1 MSLVIE
7 LPIEM
12 EKSLEAEA
20 KRWGAPP
27 ETIAIEALRLL
38 LDSVDKEREREAVYA
53 TVPPDIKPFVGI
65 LNSGRGDIST
75 NVSEYFAEILSE
87 KRRMGTL

>member
-7 LPIEM
+7 LPVEM
-12 EKSLEAEA
+12 GKSLEAEA

-38 LDSVDKEREREAVYA
+38 LDSADKEREREAVYA
-53 TVPPDIKPFVGI
+53 TVPPDLKPFVGI
-65 LNSGRGDIST
+65 FSSGRGDISS
-75 NVSEYFAEILSE
+75 NVSEYFAEILNE
-87 KRRMGTL
+87 KRRTGNL

>member
-7 LPIEM
+7 LPVEM

-38 LDSVDKEREREAVYA
+38 LDSADKEREREAVYA
-53 TVPPDIKPFVGI
+53 TVPSDLKPFVGI
-65 LNSGRGDIST
+65 FDSGKGNISSH
-75 NVSEYFAEILSE
+75 VSEYFAEILNE
-87 KRRMGTL
+87 KRRMGNL